1 MGCMLRQWGD
11 HRLDVED
18 GEERWE
24 TKVMR
29 QLPEFGAIH

>member
-18 GEERWE
+18 GEVGDRGDE
-24 TKVMR
+24 
-29 QLPEFGAIH
+29 AAA